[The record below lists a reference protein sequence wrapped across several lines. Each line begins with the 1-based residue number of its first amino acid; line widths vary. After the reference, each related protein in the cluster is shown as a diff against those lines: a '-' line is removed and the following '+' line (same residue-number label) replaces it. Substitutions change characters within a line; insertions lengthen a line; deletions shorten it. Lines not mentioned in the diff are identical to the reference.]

1 MLRFFL
7 WFAMSWVGWL
17 GTVLRIVGNLS
28 RWTNSWNRKY
38 LYHYALAWN
47 IDDVWK
53 AHLQW
58 LGPLINIQ
66 GYLYIDEEALALKI
80 SYSKLRA
87 KVELKR
93 EGTGKNCG
101 PDWLYSI

>member
-1 MLRFFL
+1 MSKLFL
-7 WFAMSWVGWL
+7 WVAMSWVGWL
-17 GTVLRIVGNLS
+17 GMVLRIVGNLS
-28 RWTNSWNRKY
+28 RWTNSWKRKY

-53 AHLQW
+53 AHLQC

-87 KVELKR
+87 KVELKS
-93 EGTGKNCG
+93 EGTDKNCG